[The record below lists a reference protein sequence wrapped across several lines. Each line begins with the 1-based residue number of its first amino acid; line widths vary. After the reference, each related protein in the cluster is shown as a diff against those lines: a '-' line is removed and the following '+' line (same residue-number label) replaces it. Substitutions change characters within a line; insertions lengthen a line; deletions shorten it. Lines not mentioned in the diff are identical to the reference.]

1 MAASIGIVVGLVG
14 AGVSAQ
20 GSAKAGRKA
29 KRIGAFNAGVAEQ
42 QAADALI
49 LGREAEDQLRSGT
62 RKLMGQQ
69 RAGFAAQGV
78 SLNDVD
84 SSAVDVEEDTIKQR
98 DRDIERIRLNAAR
111 EAWGYRVQAMNY
123 RMGGSAQFN
132 QRQGE
137 AYGTILAG
145 LGQAFTNYSTVSAQ
159 KKSTPKS

>member
-14 AGVSAQ
+14 AGVSAG

-29 KRIGAFNAGVAEQ
+29 KRIGAFNAQVAEQ
-42 QAADALI
+42 QAEDALVR
-49 LGREAEDQLRSGT
+49 GREAEDQLRSGV

-69 RAGFAAQGV
+69 RVGFAAQGI

-98 DRDIERIRLNAAR
+98 DRDVERIRFNAGR
-111 EAWGYRVQAMNY
+111 EAWGFRMQAINA
-123 RMGGSAQFN
+123 RMGGNAQFN
-132 QRQGE
+132 QRQSE

-145 LGQAFTNYSTVSAQ
+145 LGQAFTSYSNTSRYRG
-159 KKSTPKS
+159 